1 MNKKL
6 SVVKEPGPPV
16 LNKLPWPAYDNHMAK
31 EVKENFKNA
40 MKFIA
45 RAKVLS
51 HSGLHYNFKACIEK
65 SKKYDDGFNPNSK
78 EKQAQL
84 LMTMAKIL
92 TQRTDDPKT
101 GVGAVLVDPD
111 KMEILAIGW
120 NGFPRKALYGEFP
133 RASDGDKTGPLK
145 FPYVI
150 HAEQNAL
157 LTRNRKD
164 IKGAILFVTKS
175 PCNECAPLIA
185 MEGVAA
191 VIVDDDVSS
200 IMEKTE
206 EEQQEENFL
215 GYKKFAEMVK
225 NEEIIC
231 YQTRPTAKNKHETEA
246 TPDTS
251 YTRCVIL

>member
-1 MNKKL
+1 M
-6 SVVKEPGPPV
+6 KEPHPPV
-16 LNKLPWPAYDNHMAK
+16 LHELPWPAYDKHMAK
-31 EVKENFKNA
+31 EVKQNFENA
-40 MKFIA
+40 MQLIA

-51 HSGLHYNFKACIEK
+51 YSGLYCDFKPCNEK
-65 SKKYDDGFNPNSK
+65 SQTRENSFITKKNPN
-78 EKQAQL
+78 QAQL

-111 KMEILAIGW
+111 KMEILSIGW

-133 RASDGDKTGPLK
+133 RASDDDKAGPLK

-157 LTRNRKD
+157 LMRNRRNIKD
-164 IKGAILFVTKS
+164 AILFVTKS

-185 MEGVAA
+185 MEDVAA

-200 IMEKTE
+200 IVEKMKK
-206 EEQQEENFL
+206 EQQGEQFL
-215 GYKKFAEMVK
+215 GYEKFAEMVK
-225 NEEIIC
+225 DEKIIC
-231 YQTRPTAKNKHETEA
+231 YQTRRLPDEDKHHNTPAK
-246 TPDTS
+246 PGTS
-251 YTRCVIL
+251 KNLKNI